1 MWVRENIALFGG
13 DADRITIFGESAGA
27 ASVSAQTLGRY
38 NEGLFQR
45 AIQQVNITYQGS
57 SFAIIMI
64 TVVFDS
70 LRKFIHTT
78 SNTVSL
84 VDWTSGSPSSVCSV
98 SCVLVFVRCMHYAT
112 VMYFVYLLTQSGNLY
127 NEWGWNLSAKQIKA
141 LAEGAKQRHT
151 CDMEQ
156 SVYKCLANKTP
167 LEVMYTF
174 NLLDANAPKPMVP
187 TPDNDFFPEDIS
199 GQSYVLSQR

>member
-64 TVVFDS
+64 TVVLDS

-84 VDWTSGSPSSVCSV
+84 VDQASGLPSLMCAAFHAFWF
-98 SCVLVFVRCMHYAT
+98 LF
-112 VMYFVYLLTQSGNLY
+112 
-127 NEWGWNLSAKQIKA
+127 
-141 LAEGAKQRHT
+141 
-151 CDMEQ
+151 
-156 SVYKCLANKTP
+156 
-167 LEVMYTF
+167 
-174 NLLDANAPKPMVP
+174 
-187 TPDNDFFPEDIS
+187 DICTM
-199 GQSYVLSQR
+199 LW